1 MLVLFLVF
9 SAITGITDDLESE
22 MGLLSWATFYSTL
35 SYNLLRN
42 RLSETDWPWYSK
54 IDETVI
60 LGALP
65 FKSMMNELIDKE
77 HIGGVVCL
85 TEPHEIEHRW
95 AAAKDDWEARGVSYF
110 WLPIRD
116 FWYSTSLEN
125 VREAVKFIE
134 ECEQSGK
141 KVYVHCKAGRSR
153 SAMIVMCYL
162 MQKHGWYSTAAHA
175 LLKSKRPRIVL
186 WHDHWLTI
194 EQYAK
199 TFQLKVYL
207 VPRTVEE
214 SRAEKV
220 RKILTENG
228 ARLSSYLTD
237 SVSILIADHPDSSEV
252 GEARDIYDIPVV
264 ASSWVFASAWCRCIL
279 PYGAPGRLFSP
290 EQKQIFRDCVFC
302 PTQYEIYDVHMSR
315 HDANILWSIIVSL
328 GGECERVLTS
338 RTTHLIS
345 FLISGNKY
353 RIASV
358 NDSIRIVIPQWVV
371 DCAEA
376 GELLSVE
383 QYHPS
388 NFVQEN
394 SADEN
399 DMKAEQEIQNLAA
412 TLKMEAQQLVERNQ
426 TNQYHMSPYSAPYG
440 PPTPVCGTVGPT
452 NPMVSLDTVRFLEFI
467 ENKHAVL
474 QHHVAMHQQQQH
486 AGMNQSVSS
495 PAPGVSPACGFN
507 PSVDR
512 CYQLSP
518 EMGANSPYQQMG
530 PRISPQQRFWY
541 SNNVQPPFPVQ
552 HQTQMHGSPQQMQ
565 MIRPQQMPVSRR
577 QSDTPLMSPS
587 GNGSP
592 LGSPNPAFISHSQQQ
607 YSASPMQAQSVIYH
621 SLANEQYQSPPQQQ
635 QQQQPRQ
642 QQLYSHQQQNSFGG
656 GYQHEM
662 QLVGAPQR
670 QVYMPQQNQLHQ
682 NHGQLI
688 QQQQP
693 RFSDST
699 PPNYSSAAE
708 YAGNAAVQ
716 LQQAKKMSL
725 QQQQESLKQQQIQY
739 QQQVQEQRMHAH
751 QIHQQQ
757 QQQQQHQIQQQQQ
770 QQHHV
775 QQQQQQMQQQ
785 QQQHQLQQQQQQQ
798 HQIQQQ
804 QQQQQQQHQIQQ
816 QQQHQ
821 IQQHQIQ
828 QQHQVQQM
836 QQQKQQQMQQPQ
848 QQQKQQQQPQQVQQQ
863 QQPQQIQQMQHQQQL
878 SASPRV
884 QFQHHHFPAT
894 PIDASL
900 HRQQFVP
907 TTRINQGSFP
917 NSNQIQMQAHCQ
929 LRPGFQRVS
938 HPGYALPL
946 QTSTPA
952 TISLPS
958 GQRPTVPSYPVRD
971 FNPQMQPQQ
980 QLQQQQQQQKQ
991 QQQPQ
996 QQQPQQLH
1004 SLSNQQQYQGVNLA
1018 SAPQQGEMGLHQKEP
1033 RLVPPSLQQ
1042 PYQVMQVAGSQIP
1055 NERFQSRNFQQPY
1068 SPRMGTTSLKES
1080 RSVRPLTQAL
1090 PPSSSVE
1097 SVKTQPPAMQF
1108 FGHDPRVDVPPEL
1121 CLVGCVFLIVDYERT
1136 LDQKEVSDWRIV
1148 INLHGGD
1155 VEIMYSTKCTHVV
1168 CESLRHPVVQ
1178 QALRDNKRCVTAQ
1191 WLNDVIMN
1199 KKLLPPWKAIHFPS
1213 FFGDNKPCKGK
1224 IFAVSGFPVKE
1235 RSCLKQM
1242 ILAIGA
1248 HYTAYF
1254 SRHNHLLVAKTYCGP
1269 KVMKAA
1275 EWKIPVVNLQW
1286 LTEVFFGQ
1294 TTALQNINN
1303 AKYHQFVPKE
1313 LSLQPNFDPFRI
1325 DTATAM
1331 PMLMNAWRN
1340 PVLFDMEICRNASK
1354 KRFQIENDD
1363 GKIFPHKRIKLSPP
1377 PADADIQKRCA
1388 ELAKCGKNVAEVRIC
1403 FTGLYQA
1410 EVNHLEKKVLWL
1422 GGKVVQLVSECTHLI
1437 TADLKRT
1444 RKLLEGISLGRYIV
1458 SPIWIRQSY
1467 KQQQFV
1473 DPVDFIVKDEG
1484 NEKFFGFNVKLSI
1497 WRARQKKLFE
1507 VIVKLLFYVTPS
1519 VQPFPSVLGDL
1530 ISTAGGSL
1538 IRQCPSSRM
1547 MLQLKDIGTQFVV
1560 IACDND
1566 LHICQALLDAG
1577 VDIHSAEFILTGIL
1591 RQEVDFQSYKLEVRP
1606 VEQQPR
1612 AVKVE

>member
-1 MLVLFLVF
+1 MIIKQNFR
-9 SAITGITDDLESE
+9 

-264 ASSWVFASAWCRCIL
+264 A
-279 PYGAPGRLFSP
+279 
-290 EQKQIFRDCVFC
+290 
-302 PTQYEIYDVHMSR
+302 MSR

-412 TLKMEAQQLVERNQ
+412 TLKMEAQ
-426 TNQYHMSPYSAPYG
+426 
-440 PPTPVCGTVGPT
+440 
-452 NPMVSLDTVRFLEFI
+452 
-467 ENKHAVL
+467 

-607 YSASPMQAQSVIYH
+607 YSASPMQAH
-621 SLANEQYQSPPQQQ
+621 
-635 QQQQPRQ
+635 
-642 QQLYSHQQQNSFGG
+642 HQQQNSFGG

-699 PPNYSSAAE
+699 PPNYLSAAE

-725 QQQQESLKQQQIQY
+725 QQQQET
-739 QQQVQEQRMHAH
+739 
-751 QIHQQQ
+751 
-757 QQQQQHQIQQQQQ
+757 
-770 QQHHV
+770 
-775 QQQQQQMQQQ
+775 
-785 QQQHQLQQQQQQQ
+785 
-798 HQIQQQ
+798 
-804 QQQQQQQHQIQQ
+804 
-816 QQQHQ
+816 
-821 IQQHQIQ
+821 
-828 QQHQVQQM
+828 
-836 QQQKQQQMQQPQ
+836 
-848 QQQKQQQQPQQVQQQ
+848 
-863 QQPQQIQQMQHQQQL
+863 
-878 SASPRV
+878 
-884 QFQHHHFPAT
+884 T

-958 GQRPTVPSYPVRD
+958 GQRPTVPSYP
-971 FNPQMQPQQ
+971 
-980 QLQQQQQQQKQ
+980 
-991 QQQPQ
+991 
-996 QQQPQQLH
+996 
-1004 SLSNQQQYQGVNLA
+1004 
-1018 SAPQQGEMGLHQKEP
+1018 
-1033 RLVPPSLQQ
+1033 Q

-1090 PPSSSVE
+1090 PP
-1097 SVKTQPPAMQF
+1097 K
-1108 FGHDPRVDVPPEL
+1108 L

-1331 PMLMNAWRN
+1331 P
-1340 PVLFDMEICRNASK
+1340 I
-1354 KRFQIENDD
+1354 
-1363 GKIFPHKRIKLSPP
+1363 LSPP

-1467 KQQQFV
+1467 KQQQF
-1473 DPVDFIVKDEG
+1473 
-1484 NEKFFGFNVKLSI
+1484 
-1497 WRARQKKLFE
+1497 
-1507 VIVKLLFYVTPS
+1507 
-1519 VQPFPSVLGDL
+1519 
-1530 ISTAGGSL
+1530 
-1538 IRQCPSSRM
+1538 
-1547 MLQLKDIGTQFVV
+1547 IGTQFVV

-1577 VDIHSAEFILTGIL
+1577 VVQFAYRRAENVGKCSKKHLPQNPLFVIDDADLGESIFMKEL
-1591 RQEVDFQSYKLEVRP
+1591 PSRLNEDCLNCLHRIAKLLKVDLDRESLAICVRLIEAGVDP
-1606 VEQQPR
+1606 ER
-1612 AVKVE
+1612 S

>member
-1 MLVLFLVF
+1 MV
-9 SAITGITDDLESE
+9 
-22 MGLLSWATFYSTL
+22 
-35 SYNLLRN
+35 
-42 RLSETDWPWYSK
+42 
-54 IDETVI
+54 
-60 LGALP
+60 
-65 FKSMMNELIDKE
+65 
-77 HIGGVVCL
+77 
-85 TEPHEIEHRW
+85 
-95 AAAKDDWEARGVSYF
+95 
-110 WLPIRD
+110 
-116 FWYSTSLEN
+116 
-125 VREAVKFIE
+125 
-134 ECEQSGK
+134 
-141 KVYVHCKAGRSR
+141 
-153 SAMIVMCYL
+153 
-162 MQKHGWYSTAAHA
+162 
-175 LLKSKRPRIVL
+175 
-186 WHDHWLTI
+186 
-194 EQYAK
+194 
-199 TFQLKVYL
+199 
-207 VPRTVEE
+207 
-214 SRAEKV
+214 V

-264 ASSWVFASAWCRCIL
+264 A
-279 PYGAPGRLFSP
+279 
-290 EQKQIFRDCVFC
+290 
-302 PTQYEIYDVHMSR
+302 MSR

-412 TLKMEAQQLVERNQ
+412 TLKMEAQQ
-426 TNQYHMSPYSAPYG
+426 
-440 PPTPVCGTVGPT
+440 
-452 NPMVSLDTVRFLEFI
+452 
-467 ENKHAVL
+467 
-474 QHHVAMHQQQQH
+474 HHVAMHQQQHH

-607 YSASPMQAQSVIYH
+607 YSASPMQAH
-621 SLANEQYQSPPQQQ
+621 
-635 QQQQPRQ
+635 
-642 QQLYSHQQQNSFGG
+642 HQQQNSFGG

-725 QQQQESLKQQQIQY
+725 QQQQET
-739 QQQVQEQRMHAH
+739 
-751 QIHQQQ
+751 
-757 QQQQQHQIQQQQQ
+757 
-770 QQHHV
+770 
-775 QQQQQQMQQQ
+775 
-785 QQQHQLQQQQQQQ
+785 
-798 HQIQQQ
+798 
-804 QQQQQQQHQIQQ
+804 
-816 QQQHQ
+816 
-821 IQQHQIQ
+821 
-828 QQHQVQQM
+828 
-836 QQQKQQQMQQPQ
+836 
-848 QQQKQQQQPQQVQQQ
+848 
-863 QQPQQIQQMQHQQQL
+863 
-878 SASPRV
+878 
-884 QFQHHHFPAT
+884 T

-900 HRQQFVP
+900 QRQQFVP
-907 TTRINQGSFP
+907 TTRMNQGSFP

-958 GQRPTVPSYPVRD
+958 GQRPTVPSYP
-971 FNPQMQPQQ
+971 
-980 QLQQQQQQQKQ
+980 
-991 QQQPQ
+991 
-996 QQQPQQLH
+996 
-1004 SLSNQQQYQGVNLA
+1004 
-1018 SAPQQGEMGLHQKEP
+1018 
-1033 RLVPPSLQQ
+1033 Q

-1090 PPSSSVE
+1090 PP
-1097 SVKTQPPAMQF
+1097 K
-1108 FGHDPRVDVPPEL
+1108 L

-1242 ILAIGA
+1242 ILAVGA

-1331 PMLMNAWRN
+1331 P
-1340 PVLFDMEICRNASK
+1340 I
-1354 KRFQIENDD
+1354 
-1363 GKIFPHKRIKLSPP
+1363 LSPP

-1388 ELAKCGKNVAEVRIC
+1388 EFAKCGKNVAEVRIC

-1467 KQQQFV
+1467 KQQQF
-1473 DPVDFIVKDEG
+1473 
-1484 NEKFFGFNVKLSI
+1484 
-1497 WRARQKKLFE
+1497 
-1507 VIVKLLFYVTPS
+1507 
-1519 VQPFPSVLGDL
+1519 
-1530 ISTAGGSL
+1530 
-1538 IRQCPSSRM
+1538 
-1547 MLQLKDIGTQFVV
+1547 IGTQFVV

-1577 VDIHSAEFILTGIL
+1577 VDGASLLKEKVFIVQFAAFMFACRRAEKVLRKMHEQEQQQEEEKSPDDSTVTGLKVKILNWNMVSTWQWDTQDPLCGICRNSFDFPCPDCKVQYDQCPIAWGECTHCFHEHCITQWHSTQADVKDCPMCRQPWVKSADVTETPPGTPESLGAFNLSPSTGIVF
-1591 RQEVDFQSYKLEVRP
+1591 VDESSKSTIHYVDSKRNFVLSF
-1606 VEQQPR
+1606 EQHQILMKKCIR
-1612 AVKVE
+1612 EHVVHRR

>member
-1 MLVLFLVF
+1 MALF
-9 SAITGITDDLESE
+9 
-22 MGLLSWATFYSTL
+22 
-35 SYNLLRN
+35 
-42 RLSETDWPWYSK
+42 
-54 IDETVI
+54 
-60 LGALP
+60 
-65 FKSMMNELIDKE
+65 
-77 HIGGVVCL
+77 
-85 TEPHEIEHRW
+85 
-95 AAAKDDWEARGVSYF
+95 
-110 WLPIRD
+110 
-116 FWYSTSLEN
+116 
-125 VREAVKFIE
+125 
-134 ECEQSGK
+134 Q
-141 KVYVHCKAGRSR
+141 
-153 SAMIVMCYL
+153 
-162 MQKHGWYSTAAHA
+162 
-175 LLKSKRPRIVL
+175 
-186 WHDHWLTI
+186 
-194 EQYAK
+194 
-199 TFQLKVYL
+199 QLKVYL

-264 ASSWVFASAWCRCIL
+264 A
-279 PYGAPGRLFSP
+279 
-290 EQKQIFRDCVFC
+290 
-302 PTQYEIYDVHMSR
+302 MSR

-412 TLKMEAQQLVERNQ
+412 TLKMEAQQRNQ

-440 PPTPVCGTVGPT
+440 PPTPVCETVGPT

-486 AGMNQSVSS
+486 AGMKVSS

-592 LGSPNPAFISHSQQQ
+592 LGSPNPTFISHSQQQ
-607 YSASPMQAQSVIYH
+607 YSASPMQAH
-621 SLANEQYQSPPQQQ
+621 
-635 QQQQPRQ
+635 
-642 QQLYSHQQQNSFGG
+642 HQQQNSFGG

-725 QQQQESLKQQQIQY
+725 QQQQESLKQQQMQY
-739 QQQVQEQRMHAH
+739 QQ
-751 QIHQQQ
+751 
-757 QQQQQHQIQQQQQ
+757 
-770 QQHHV
+770 
-775 QQQQQQMQQQ
+775 
-785 QQQHQLQQQQQQQ
+785 
-798 HQIQQQ
+798 
-804 QQQQQQQHQIQQ
+804 
-816 QQQHQ
+816 
-821 IQQHQIQ
+821 
-828 QQHQVQQM
+828 
-836 QQQKQQQMQQPQ
+836 
-848 QQQKQQQQPQQVQQQ
+848 
-863 QQPQQIQQMQHQQQL
+863 QQMQHQQQL

-938 HPGYALPL
+938 YPGYALPL

-958 GQRPTVPSYPVRD
+958 GQRPTVPSYP
-971 FNPQMQPQQ
+971 
-980 QLQQQQQQQKQ
+980 
-991 QQQPQ
+991 
-996 QQQPQQLH
+996 
-1004 SLSNQQQYQGVNLA
+1004 
-1018 SAPQQGEMGLHQKEP
+1018 QGEMGLHQKEP

-1068 SPRMGTTSLKES
+1068 SPRMGATSLKES

-1090 PPSSSVE
+1090 PPI
-1097 SVKTQPPAMQF
+1097 
-1108 FGHDPRVDVPPEL
+1108 PPEL

-1340 PVLFDMEICRNASK
+1340 PVLLDMEICRNASK

-1507 VIVKLLFYVTPS
+1507 KLLFYVTPS

-1577 VDIHSAEFILTGIL
+1577 VDGASLLKEKVFIVQFAAFSLLIEEQRSLHRIAKLLKVDLDRESVLRKMHEQEQQQEEENNPDDSTVTGLKVTILNWNLISTWQWDTQDPLCGICRNSFDFPCPDCKVQYDQCPIAWGECTHCFHEHCIIQWHSTQADVKDCPMCRQPWVKSADVTETPPRTPESLAAFNLSPSTGIAFVDEL
-1591 RQEVDFQSYKLEVRP
+1591 SKATILYVDSIRNFVLSFEQRQILMKKCTREHVVHRS
-1606 VEQQPR
+1606 
-1612 AVKVE
+1612 

>member
-1 MLVLFLVF
+1 M
-9 SAITGITDDLESE
+9 A

-302 PTQYEIYDVHMSR
+302 PTQMSR

-440 PPTPVCGTVGPT
+440 PPTPVCETVGPT
-452 NPMVSLDTVRFLEFI
+452 NPM
-467 ENKHAVL
+467 
-474 QHHVAMHQQQQH
+474 HHVAMHQQQQH
-486 AGMNQSVSS
+486 AGMNVSS

-592 LGSPNPAFISHSQQQ
+592 LGSPNPTFISHSQQQ

-725 QQQQESLKQQQIQY
+725 QQQQESLKQQQMQY
-739 QQQVQEQRMHAH
+739 QQ
-751 QIHQQQ
+751 
-757 QQQQQHQIQQQQQ
+757 
-770 QQHHV
+770 
-775 QQQQQQMQQQ
+775 
-785 QQQHQLQQQQQQQ
+785 
-798 HQIQQQ
+798 
-804 QQQQQQQHQIQQ
+804 QQ

-848 QQQKQQQQPQQVQQQ
+848 QQQQQQ
-863 QQPQQIQQMQHQQQL
+863 QQPQQIQQVQHQQQL

-929 LRPGFQRVS
+929 LRHGFQRVS
-938 HPGYALPL
+938 YPGYALPL

-991 QQQPQ
+991 QPQ

-1004 SLSNQQQYQGVNLA
+1004 SLSNQQQYQA

-1090 PPSSSVE
+1090 PLSSSVE

-1224 IFAVSGFPVKE
+1224 IVAVSGFPVKE

-1340 PVLFDMEICRNASK
+1340 PVLLDMEICRNASK

-1507 VIVKLLFYVTPS
+1507 KLLFYVTPS

-1612 AVKVE
+1612 AFNLLIEEQRSDCYVGKCSKKHLPQNPLFVIDDADLGGLHRIAKLLKVDLDRESLAICVRLIEAGVDPERLAIVFCEISNLSRS